1 MYERFFGLG
10 DAPFRLTPDPRYLF
24 LSRKHA
30 DALAHLRLGLSESSG
45 FVCIT
50 GDVGTGKTTVL
61 RHFLGELAPEAS
73 VAYVV
78 NPTLSPLELLQTINL
93 EFGLPAESTSKKTL
107 IDQLNR
113 HLLEQRHA
121 DRRAV
126 VVVDEAQA
134 LSVEVLEHLRLL
146 SNLETTTE
154 KLLRIILVGQPQL
167 RALLAHPELAQLN
180 QRITLRWHNGPLARD
195 ETVAYVRHRLQVA
208 SDGQVRDVFSAAA
221 LRAIHRRSRGVPRL
235 INMLCHRAML
245 AAFAAEQRTVGLASV
260 RQAYREVATLPL
272 PAPTTRR
279 PRTAW
284 AGLAVAATVAAALA
298 LGASGVVPWLR
309 TVAPQAALTAPE
321 AVLANAAPEPTD
333 PLVVAEPYPMSIEPP
348 APADPQVAMAE
359 AAPPAAPAL
368 PAPPPSPP
376 DPTPE
381 VQARL
386 VALPPDASARAA
398 LDAVLRAWQMPPLS
412 PEETAAAD
420 DFHRIADRRGLEHFA
435 ITGNTAMLRL
445 LDVPAVLEL
454 RLPGT
459 SGPRYAALVGMQD
472 GAPILTV
479 GGGTPVSVQTAFLEK
494 AWYGQAHVF
503 SRDFEV
509 LGPGT
514 LDGRSRGSRVT
525 RLQGLLKHI
534 GAYGGPESGLFD
546 PATSTA
552 VLDFQRSRYVSA
564 DGIVGPLTRIA
575 LYAAA
580 GGYPRP
586 TLTDAAAGGSS

>member
-78 NPTLSPLELLQTINL
+78 NPTLSPLELLQMINL
-93 EFGLPAESTSKKTL
+93 EFGLPAESTSKKAL

-113 HLLEQRHA
+113 HLLDQRHA

-180 QRITLRWHNGPLARD
+180 QRITLRWHIGPLARD

-208 SDGQVRDVFSAAA
+208 SDGQVRDVFSAPA
-221 LRAIHRRSRGVPRL
+221 LRAIHWRSRGVPRL

-245 AAFAAEQRTVGLASV
+245 AAFAAERRTVGLVSV
-260 RQAYREVATLPL
+260 QQAYREVATLPL
-272 PAPTTRR
+272 PGPPTRR
-279 PRTAW
+279 PWAAW
-284 AGLAVAATVAAALA
+284 AGAAVSAAAA
-298 LGASGVVPWLR
+298 GVAIGVSGVTPWLR
-309 TVAPQAALTAPE
+309 TVAPPAALTAPH
-321 AVLANAAPEPTD
+321 AVVANAAPEPD
-333 PLVVAEPYPMSIEPP
+333 DDHLEPDPMSSEAP
-348 APADPQVAMAE
+348 APEGEPASPSIAVAAAMAP
-359 AAPPAAPAL
+359 AAPP
-368 PAPPPSPP
+368 PPPE
-376 DPTPE
+376 PTPD
-381 VQARL
+381 VQGRL
-386 VALPPDASARAA
+386 AALLPDASARAA
-398 LDAVLRAWQMPPLS
+398 LDAVLRAWQMPPLAQ
-412 PEETAAAD
+412 EETAAAA
-420 DFHRIADRRGLEHFA
+420 DFHRIADRRGLEHLA

-459 SGPRYAALVGMQD
+459 NGPRYAALIRMQD
-472 GAPILTV
+472 GAPVLAA
-479 GGGTPVSVQTAFLEK
+479 GDGEPVSVPTGFLEK

-503 SRDFEV
+503 SRDFEG

-514 LDGRSRGSRVT
+514 LDGRSRGARVT

-546 PATSTA
+546 PATSAA

-564 DGIVGPLTRIA
+564 DGIVGPLTRVA

-586 TLTDAAAGGSS
+586 TLTSTGGGSS